1 MYCIVF
7 SAENEFLT
15 MSEKWIALLSENMKL
30 AETLRLN
37 LEDEGYYVIQLAGV
51 EEDLKKIKDRQVDLL
66 ILDLDATVWRM
77 EFVKKAKRIN
87 PILAVVLLS
96 SFEENLTQFI
106 FSDVETAKT
115 FVKPFELE
123 EFSNSIKSI
132 LDSRT

>member
-1 MYCIVF
+1 
-7 SAENEFLT
+7 
-15 MSEKWIALLSENMKL
+15 MSEKKWIALLSENTKL

-51 EEDLKKIKDRQVDLL
+51 EEDLKKIKDKQVDLL

-77 EFVKKAKRIN
+77 AFVKKAKRIN

-106 FSDVETAKT
+106 FSDIETAKT

-132 LDSRT
+132 LS

>member
-1 MYCIVF
+1 
-7 SAENEFLT
+7 
-15 MSEKWIALLSENMKL
+15 MSEKKWIALLSENTKL

-87 PILAVVLLS
+87 PILAVVFLS

-106 FSDVETAKT
+106 FSDIENTKT

>member
-132 LDSRT
+132 LN